1 MILQF
6 KITKQVDIKR
16 QGEKLIFYNNL
27 FKQNKI
33 TKNIEVLIID
43 YYNNKQ
49 FATLGYGEIFGEL
62 DCFSNQIRHFT
73 VQASSMNC

>member
-16 QGEKLIFYNNL
+16 QGGKLIFYNNL

-33 TKNIEVLIID
+33 TKNIEVLIIV
-43 YYNNKQ
+43 YYNKYIVCHTGVWRN
-49 FATLGYGEIFGEL
+49 IW
-62 DCFSNQIRHFT
+62 
-73 VQASSMNC
+73 

>member
-43 YYNNKQ
+43 YYNNI
-49 FATLGYGEIFGEL
+49 E
-62 DCFSNQIRHFT
+62 
-73 VQASSMNC
+73 SSL